1 MTQKNIRLA
10 LAALHFAFMNGA
22 LYYAFRTG
30 NTLAGLGFAAVFFFI
45 VAGLATGKRKVLT
58 IACCA
63 LVLLLAGYYLLL
75 LGVFSL
81 MPLPAPVLRP
91 LVVALAL
98 QVLVEI
104 ASIIFVI
111 RAPGKG
117 IAAG

>member
-1 MTQKNIRLA
+1 
-10 LAALHFAFMNGA
+10 MNGA